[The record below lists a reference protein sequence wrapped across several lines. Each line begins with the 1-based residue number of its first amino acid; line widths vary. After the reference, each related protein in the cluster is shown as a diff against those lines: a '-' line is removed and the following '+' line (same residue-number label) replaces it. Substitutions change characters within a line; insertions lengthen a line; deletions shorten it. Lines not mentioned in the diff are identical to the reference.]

1 MVAVKLSWLLIVIG
15 MALNPLGARAQYGC
29 GADPYANYTYFEACH
44 AFLDGDQNIE
54 DERLDID
61 FSTCLDRWPE
71 LRVSDAD

>member
-1 MVAVKLSWLLIVIG
+1 MVTVKLSWLLIVIG
-15 MALNPLGARAQYGC
+15 LALIPLGARAQYGC

-54 DERLDID
+54 GERWDID

-71 LRVSDAD
+71 LSEGDN